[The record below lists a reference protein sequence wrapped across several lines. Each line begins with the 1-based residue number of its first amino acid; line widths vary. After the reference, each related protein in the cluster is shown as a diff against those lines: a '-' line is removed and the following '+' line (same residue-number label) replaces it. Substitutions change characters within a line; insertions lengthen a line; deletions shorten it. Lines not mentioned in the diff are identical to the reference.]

1 MFEISALMILL
12 FTQPSRNP
20 IKSIVAGAGSIASNA
35 SGMFSDILSYIRLWA
50 VGLAGSKVAGAFNA
64 IGLMAIEKMPFALG
78 VVVLVIVFV
87 FGHSLNIIL
96 SCISVLA
103 HGVRLNL
110 LEFTNHLGLEW
121 SGREYEPFKE
131 ENKN

>member
-1 MFEISALMILL
+1 MILL
-12 FTQPSRNP
+12 FTEPSLNP
-20 IKSIVAGAGSIASNA
+20 VRTLIAGVGAIISNA

-50 VGLAGSKVAGAFNA
+50 VGLAGGKVAGAFNQICGMLA
-64 IGLMAIEKMPFALG
+64 VNPNESTLP
-78 VVVLVIVFV
+78 VVIVCYIAIVFV
-87 FGHSLNIIL
+87 FLFGHLLNIIL

-121 SGREYEPFKE
+121 AGREYNPFKE
-131 ENKN
+131 SNK